1 MTFEHRVYSSTA
13 REIHQNLIMKSTAF
27 RAILVFLNLA
37 SLRNSFLARVIM
49 SKIHL
54 PVHQLFWAAER
65 PRMVSVR
72 CTFSQSCAWR
82 ISSYSSSAVT
92 DDFFNKQNWC
102 SRVLEIFLP
111 SIFFEFAEPFQDV
124 NAQKSVLELGFDE
137 SRFIDKAGRMGLARS
152 RGDLL
157 ETFTFMQEEA
167 DSEWIDLLD
176 WNNLI
181 DRNKSFGD
189 IFVIDNHGETVKLM
203 KGTVTAMFVVSKFTG
218 EHFDR

>member
-1 MTFEHRVYSSTA
+1 M
-13 REIHQNLIMKSTAF
+13 
-27 RAILVFLNLA
+27 
-37 SLRNSFLARVIM
+37 
-49 SKIHL
+49 L
-54 PVHQLFWAAER
+54 P
-65 PRMVSVR
+65 
-72 CTFSQSCAWR
+72 
-82 ISSYSSSAVT
+82 
-92 DDFFNKQNWC
+92 C
-102 SRVLEIFLP
+102 SRE
-111 SIFFEFAEPFQDV
+111 FFGFAEPCKDV

-181 DRNKSFGD
+181 DRNKSFSD

-203 KGTVTAMFVVSKFTG
+203 KGTVTDMFVVTKFTD
-218 EHFDR
+218 ERFDSLFCAPVIQPALIIMLTQLNGKYSTFCLLTGNPK

>member
-1 MTFEHRVYSSTA
+1 
-13 REIHQNLIMKSTAF
+13 
-27 RAILVFLNLA
+27 
-37 SLRNSFLARVIM
+37 
-49 SKIHL
+49 
-54 PVHQLFWAAER
+54 
-65 PRMVSVR
+65 
-72 CTFSQSCAWR
+72 
-82 ISSYSSSAVT
+82 
-92 DDFFNKQNWC
+92 
-102 SRVLEIFLP
+102 
-111 SIFFEFAEPFQDV
+111 
-124 NAQKSVLELGFDE
+124 
-137 SRFIDKAGRMGLARS
+137 MGLARS